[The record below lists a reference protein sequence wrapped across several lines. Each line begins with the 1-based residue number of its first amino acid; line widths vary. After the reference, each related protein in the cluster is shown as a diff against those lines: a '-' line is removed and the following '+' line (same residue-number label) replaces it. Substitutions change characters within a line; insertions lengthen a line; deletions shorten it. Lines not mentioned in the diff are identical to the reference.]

1 MRSFADRSSFLG
13 EPDEVN
19 SATHNVDPEE
29 LARFGKL
36 AARWWDP
43 DGESRPLHDLNPVRL
58 GFVAERVVLR
68 GARVADVGCGGGLLS
83 EALAKAGAH
92 VTAIDLA
99 PEVVEVAKLHL
110 HETNA
115 ALPSPLM
122 IDYRLS
128 SSRELATTEPGGFD
142 AVCCMELIEH
152 VPDPAAL
159 VCDLAALAK
168 PGGKVFLSTLNRT
181 PASFVTAIIGAEYV
195 ARLLPRGTHDYRQFL
210 RPSELAALLRRAGLR
225 LGEISGI
232 AYNPLS
238 RKAWLTRH
246 TAINYLVCASNV
258 PGRSRAA

>member
-1 MRSFADRSSFLG
+1 MNAHAS
-13 EPDEVN
+13 
-19 SATHNVDPEE
+19 NVDPEE

-36 AARWWDP
+36 AHRWWDP

-58 GFVAERVVLR
+58 GFVAERVSLP
-68 GARVADVGCGGGLLS
+68 GAKVADIGCGGGLLS

-99 PEVVEVAKLHL
+99 PEVIEVAKLHL
-110 HETNA
+110 YETNA
-115 ALPSPLM
+115 ALSSPLA
-122 IDYRLS
+122 IDYRLC
-128 SSRELATTEPGGFD
+128 SSRELAAAEPAAFD

-159 VCDLAALAK
+159 VCDLAALVK

-210 RPSELAALLRRAGLR
+210 KPSELAALLRRAALGLE
-225 LGEISGI
+225 EISGI
-232 AYNPLS
+232 GYNPLN
-238 RKAWLTRH
+238 RKAWLTQH
-246 TAINYLVCASNV
+246 TAINYLVCASTV
-258 PGRSRAA
+258 ADQSRAP

>member
-1 MRSFADRSSFLG
+1 VSST
-13 EPDEVN
+13 
-19 SATHNVDPEE
+19 THNADPEE

-36 AARWWDP
+36 ASRWWDP

-58 GFVAERVVLR
+58 GFVAARVALR

-83 EALAKAGAH
+83 EALAKAGAR

-99 PEVVEVAKLHL
+99 PEVIEVAKLHQ

-115 ALPSPLM
+115 GLSPPLA
-122 IDYRLS
+122 IDYQLC
-128 SSRELATTEPGGFD
+128 SSRDLAAAEPAAFD

-159 VCDLAALAK
+159 VGDLAALLK
-168 PGGKVFLSTLNRT
+168 PGGKLFLSTLNRT
-181 PASFVTAIIGAEYV
+181 PMSFATAIIGAEYV

-210 RPSELAALLRRAGLR
+210 RPSELAALLRGAGLA
-225 LGEISGI
+225 LDEISGI
-232 AYNPLS
+232 AYNPLN

-246 TAINYLVCASNV
+246 TAVNYLV
-258 PGRSRAA
+258 AATKPAA